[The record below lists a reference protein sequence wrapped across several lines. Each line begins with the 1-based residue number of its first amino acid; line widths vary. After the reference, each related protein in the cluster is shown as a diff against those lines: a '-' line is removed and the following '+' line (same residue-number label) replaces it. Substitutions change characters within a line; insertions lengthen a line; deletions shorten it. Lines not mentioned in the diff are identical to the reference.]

1 MFKAEKFYVL
11 VVQTYL
17 YLHFVLIRNQI
28 VDSEL
33 TLLSEKTITTPCTIP
48 KVFNETNVY
57 SNEELGIY

>member
-1 MFKAEKFYVL
+1 MFKAENFYVS

-17 YLHFVLIRNQI
+17 YLLFVLIRNQI

-33 TLLSEKTITTPCTIP
+33 TLLSEKTITTPSTIP